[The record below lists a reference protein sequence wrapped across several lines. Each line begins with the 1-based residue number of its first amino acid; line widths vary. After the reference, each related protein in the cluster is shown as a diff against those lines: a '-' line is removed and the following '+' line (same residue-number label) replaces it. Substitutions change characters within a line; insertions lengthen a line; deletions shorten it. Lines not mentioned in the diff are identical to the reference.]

1 MNRLELVERTKSHL
15 RDFGLT
21 AFREIDV
28 IRYINEGI
36 ERVIQIIPQFEDMVD
51 LEYDTQVPIVLPK
64 AYHHLLS
71 VYASARLFAQDD
83 RFHQSAT
90 LMNEFEVKLAGLYE
104 DLISGDVVAYDSDGN
119 EIDFSR
125 KSDYVKNEYYLDRYN
140 THRFNRT
147 VLMDED

>member
-28 IRYINEGI
+28 VRYINEGI
-36 ERVIQIIPQFEDMVD
+36 ERVVQIIPQFEGMVA
-51 LEYDTQVPIVLPK
+51 LEYDTQEPIILPK
-64 AYHHLLS
+64 AYHHLLA

-104 DLISGDVVAYDSDGN
+104 DLISGDVIAYDGDGN
-119 EIDFSR
+119 EIDFSS
-125 KSDYVKNEYYLDRYN
+125 KSDYVKNEYYLSRYN
-140 THRFNRT
+140 THRFNKV
-147 VLMDED
+147 VLDDES